1 MIVAMTVH
9 DPPYFPLGGPRPT
22 MEVSQRFAQFLT
34 NITLTDPQRADGA
47 TKRSSV
53 CAVLNQKY
61 YGTSSGSDNSI
72 YVGSWG
78 KETR

>member
-1 MIVAMTVH
+1 
-9 DPPYFPLGGPRPT
+9 